1 MRRRANGKGAS
12 GRRGRRRRLQQNF
25 ETLATDDGD
34 ADGDAD
40 APVGEEEEE
49 TRENGPS
56 ASLVALWRR
65 HSASSVEVSSPR
77 SSSGASSPRPT
88 SERGGGERAGGS
100 DGRRGEANGMKMM
113 EGDGHVKKE
122 RREEEAKAE
131 AEARR
136 RSPGERRLTYAP
148 CGAWAAALAA
158 GTFAPGARNG
168 AALAAATARTKW
180 FDDVFTSAWGPA
192 LPLTCM
198 FARWAAAARVYARDA
213 GERVPLGTCAHI
225 RRDLEAYVFV
235 ALTRLCAYVAFTRL
249 WPSAFMSDHVFLGA
263 SVFTAIHGE
272 VLSCAVDFL
281 ILVERREKPLRR
293 TAIMCVAMYGL
304 ACMACV
310 LSEVFVTARFYH
322 RGLETACAAFFGW
335 FVLQLPLVFA
345 VVRPRARGLAAALA
359 L

>member
-1 MRRRANGKGAS
+1 
-12 GRRGRRRRLQQNF
+12 
-25 ETLATDDGD
+25 
-34 ADGDAD
+34 
-40 APVGEEEEE
+40 
-49 TRENGPS
+49 
-56 ASLVALWRR
+56 
-65 HSASSVEVSSPR
+65 
-77 SSSGASSPRPT
+77 
-88 SERGGGERAGGS
+88 
-100 DGRRGEANGMKMM
+100 MKMM